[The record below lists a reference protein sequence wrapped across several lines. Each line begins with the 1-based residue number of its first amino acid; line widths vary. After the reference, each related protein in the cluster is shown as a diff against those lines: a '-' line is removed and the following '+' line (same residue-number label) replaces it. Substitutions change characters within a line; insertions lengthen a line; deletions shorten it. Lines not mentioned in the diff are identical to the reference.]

1 MKVVFHVNETNKWSS
16 VISNA
21 NNILAY
27 SKETGDEFVVEV
39 IANGE
44 AVIELSEKKAQYKG
58 LYESLREL
66 SDQDVRFFSCRN
78 AMRKYSVDEKELYQ
92 FVTAVPA
99 GVVAL
104 IQRQA
109 EGYAYIKP

>member
-1 MKVVFHVNETNKWSS
+1 MKVVFHVNETDKWPS
-16 VISNA
+16 VVSNVT
-21 NNILAY
+21 NILAY
-27 SKETGDEFVVEV
+27 SKETGEQFVIDVV
-39 IANGE
+39 ANGE
-44 AVIELSEKKAQYKG
+44 AVIELSEKTAHIKG
-58 LYESLREL
+58 LCESLREL
-66 SDQDVRFFSCRN
+66 SIQNVRIFSCRN

>member
-1 MKVVFHVNETNKWSS
+1 MKVVFHVNETDNWPS
-16 VISNA
+16 VVA
-21 NNILAY
+21 NVTNILSF
-27 SKETGDEFVVEV
+27 SKETGEQFDIDVVT
-39 IANGE
+39 NGE
-44 AVIELSEKKAQYKG
+44 AVIELSEKTAQNKG
-58 LYESLREL
+58 LYEFLHKL
-66 SDQDVRFFSCRN
+66 SSQNVRFFSCRN